1 MTLTILHVEDH
12 ETVADAVRDALRA
25 EGWRAVTCGNGMAA
39 LRALASAE
47 PYDLLI
53 TDNQLP
59 GVCGLEIVRRAR
71 SLPHRA
77 RLPIIM
83 LSASDCRAD
92 ALRAG
97 ADVFLR
103 KPEDLQKLIPTVA
116 RLLDRG
122 V

>member
-1 MTLTILHVEDH
+1 MPLTILHIEDH
-12 ETVADAVRDALRA
+12 KTVADAVKDALEA
-25 EGWRAVTCGNGMAA
+25 KGWRALTCGNGMTA
-39 LRALASAE
+39 LRTLASSE

-59 GVCGLEIVRRAR
+59 GIGGLEIVRHARA
-71 SLPHRA
+71 LPHRA
-77 RLPIIM
+77 GLPIVM

-97 ADVFLR
+97 VDVFLR
-103 KPEDLQKLIPTVA
+103 KPEGISELVPTVA

-122 V
+122 A